1 MAISSISSADTNAYQ
16 SVSSVKSTPAAE
28 PGKVAATQKSSE
40 EGSKAPEKVT
50 STNIVNRVQN
60 KEAGQSMFE
69 ITERQQESSEN
80 NITEVLKKAVEDI
93 NKNAGNSEAQF
104 AVHEETNRI
113 MIKIVDKSTKEV
125 IKEFPPEK
133 TLDLIAKAWE
143 LAGLTVDERR

>member
-1 MAISSISSADTNAYQ
+1 MAISSISSVDTGAYQ
-16 SVSSVKSTPAAE
+16 SVKSTQSTPAAE
-28 PGKVAATQKSSE
+28 PGKVAATQNQSE
-40 EGSKAPEKVT
+40 DKAEKAQINT
-50 STNIVNRVQN
+50 ESRVQQKN
-60 KEAGQSMFE
+60 EAGQSAFE
-69 ITERQQESSEN
+69 ITERQQDTPET
-80 NITEVLKKAVEDI
+80 NITDALKKAVEDI